1 MRTISVWTI
10 VCTLL
15 LLNTHVASAQSN
27 CDELKK
33 ENAYLKKTLQ
43 ITTPTKTAS
52 AANIDFNIIK
62 VEGSTKDQ
70 TITLV
75 MTFLNHNANEG
86 IQYYD
91 TKAIDV
97 EGNEY
102 KGSNH
107 SIGSSGTRNT
117 LYTDTPVKST
127 VTFTKVLPSVKIIKL
142 VHIHFLYNKPL
153 DLEIEFKDLSVTW
166 K

>member
-1 MRTISVWTI
+1 MKTISFSAIICII
-10 VCTLL
+10 VSLTFQTG
-15 LLNTHVASAQSN
+15 NAQSN

-33 ENAYLKKTLQ
+33 ENEYLKKTLQ
-43 ITTPTKTAS
+43 ITTPIKTAS
-52 AANIDFNIIK
+52 AANIDFNVIK

-70 TITLV
+70 TVTLV
-75 MTFLNHNANEG
+75 MTFVNHNANEH

-91 TKAIDV
+91 TKAIDA

-102 KGSNH
+102 NGSNH
-107 SIGSSGTRNT
+107 SIGSGGTSNT

-127 VTFTKVLPSVKIIKL
+127 ITFTKVLPAVKIIKL

-153 DLEIEFKDLSVTW
+153 DVEIDFKDLPITW

>member
-10 VCTLL
+10 VCALL
-15 LLNTHVASAQSN
+15 LLNIHVANAQSN

-33 ENAYLKKTLQ
+33 ENEYLKKALQ

-75 MTFLNHNANEG
+75 MTFVNHNANEA

-91 TKAIDV
+91 TQAIDV

-107 SIGSSGTRNT
+107 SIGSEGTRNT

-153 DLEIEFKDLSVTW
+153 HMEIEFKDLPVTW